1 MTYAALPW
9 FVRMHSALAMAGAL
23 LLCMPPAAWAHK
35 SSDAYLILQATPNKM
50 TLRVDVA
57 LRDLDRD
64 LALDADGDANITWG
78 EVRSRWGDI
87 DRLLRQSI
95 QLQTKQ
101 AACAARSVGNPML
114 DDHSD
119 GAYAVVEYQI
129 DCGASSGDPTL
140 ALQYALFKQTDADHR
155 GLLRLQ
161 TSDGKTFPMVL
172 VPSADWRPLTATA
185 PSTTAAN
192 ANGTGR
198 TTNAAAVA
206 PAHDAPSGFIGFIAE
221 GARHIAAG
229 WDHILF
235 IVTLMLV
242 AVFRRDVSGWVAQP
256 RRKDVLVEALKV
268 ITAFTLTH
276 SITLGLAA
284 AGLLAPPTRWVE
296 SIIAL
301 SVLIAALDN
310 VKPWLPLPRWSM
322 AALFGLFHG
331 FGFAG
336 PLQDLGL
343 RGSAL
348 VVPLFGF
355 NLGVELGQLAIAA
368 VVLPWLLLMRKHP
381 TYRQWVMPAVSIGVA
396 LLALVWLVERAF
408 DVALLGDWIS

>member
-1 MTYAALPW
+1 MTQAALPW
-9 FVRMHSALAMAGAL
+9 LVGLHRRVTLAFAL
-23 LLCMPPAAWAHK
+23 LLCISPEAWAHK

-101 AACAARSVGNPML
+101 APCAARSVGNPML
-114 DDHSD
+114 DNHSD

-161 TSDGKTFPMVL
+161 SNDGRTIPMVL

-198 TTNAAAVA
+198 STNAAAVA
-206 PAHDAPSGFIGFIAE
+206 PVHDAPSGFTGFIAE

-242 AVFRRDVSGWVAQP
+242 AVFRRDVGGWVAQP

-296 SIIAL
+296 SMIAL

-381 TYRQWVMPAVSIGVA
+381 TYRRWVMPAVSIGVA